1 CSDEDGGHHLCGPV
15 CRGDV
20 PGRGLLRDCR
30 TDRAVREI
38 IDTGAEYAGAGG
50 ASGDDTGISDMSA
63 AGKIRLAAAAA
74 ALCAALLM
82 PVKISAQSLSAET
95 ESTREEMEDITEQT
109 GEDLL
114 ARMDLEAVEEAVD
127 EL

>member
-1 CSDEDGGHHLCGPV
+1 
-15 CRGDV
+15 
-20 PGRGLLRDCR
+20 
-30 TDRAVREI
+30 
-38 IDTGAEYAGAGG
+38 
-50 ASGDDTGISDMSA
+50 MSA

-127 EL
+127 ELLEGQDLPLPLHSYVVGYATLCADPQGR